1 MIKTEDVFFQR
12 NMDSAI
18 FSSHQFGKMVV
29 SALLAGKEWDFAKKQ
44 PGITKNKDLTYKQA

>member
-1 MIKTEDVFFQR
+1 
-12 NMDSAI
+12 MDSAI